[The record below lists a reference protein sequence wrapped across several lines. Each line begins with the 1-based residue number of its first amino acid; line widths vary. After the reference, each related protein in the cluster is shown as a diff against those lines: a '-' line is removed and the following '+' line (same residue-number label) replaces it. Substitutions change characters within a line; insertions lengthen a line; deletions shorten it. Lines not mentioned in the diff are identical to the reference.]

1 MLMARFLEGQAAESI
16 AWLEKKQ
23 SKGHLVRKPGY
34 WVRAGIIAPLT
45 LGGIFMYRG
54 TGLRDLLR
62 QCNQILNDAKGF
74 SDVGSCTVIPFS
86 EASKVLGTAPVS
98 YFCGAVFAAT
108 VDFLRSLNVLL

>member
-1 MLMARFLEGQAAESI
+1 MARFLEGQAVESI

-23 SKGHLVRKPGY
+23 SVGHLVRKPGY
-34 WVRAGIIAPLT
+34 WVRASIIAPLT

-62 QCNQILNDAKGF
+62 QCNQILCDAKGL
-74 SDVGSCTVIPFS
+74 SDVGSCTVIPFN

-108 VDFLRSLNVLL
+108 VDFFRSLNVLL

>member
-1 MLMARFLEGQAAESI
+1 MSRNTKAFVKGVKVSDRHGAGEWTAERLSSLI
-16 AWLEKKQ
+16 L
-23 SKGHLVRKPGY
+23 
-34 WVRAGIIAPLT
+34 IPLT

-62 QCNQILNDAKGF
+62 QCNQILSDAKGI
-74 SDVGSCTVIPFS
+74 SDVGSCTVIPFN

-108 VDFLRSLNVLL
+108 VDFFRSLNVLL